1 MRRAIDLLIYLS
13 VAFGVLLL
21 PQIYSLVPPW
31 LFYSVLAGWIAYLLV
46 AIATWTHHKRVYPVA
61 FLLAILTLSVSLPE
75 PEHYTFAKDG
85 MWLATLTFMI
95 GSILQLALLVLIPV
109 YLIKD
114 RKPASEPA

>member
-13 VAFGVLLL
+13 VALGIVLL
-21 PQIYSLVPPW
+21 PQIYSVVPLW
-31 LFYSVLAGWIAYLLV
+31 LFYSVLAGWIAYVLV
-46 AIATWTHHKRVYPVA
+46 AMATATHHKAAYPVA
-61 FLLAILTLSVSLPE
+61 LLLAILTLSVSLPE

-109 YLIKD
+109 YLIKN